1 MNDLI
6 IQAEEASITIKA
18 SKVTHEM
25 YLHGDLE
32 TLVQY
37 ARDTI
42 LEGHECKL
50 TERVTVT
57 FTRPLPSP
65 EDSYWFV
72 LSDIQDE
79 VVV

>member
-6 IQAEEASITIKA
+6 IQAEEASVIIKA
-18 SKVTHEM
+18 SGGTHEM

-37 ARDTI
+37 ARDTN
-42 LEGHECKL
+42 LDGHEGTL

-57 FTRPLPSP
+57 FTRLLPAP
-65 EDSYWFV
+65 DGDCWFA
-72 LSDIQDE
+72 LASIQDE